1 MMKTELL
8 NTAIKQGLYFG
19 YLKRQSILDLCN
31 GDTDVTYWLES
42 ELLHLE
48 GNDKL
53 GFELDF

>member
-1 MMKTELL
+1 MKTELL

-31 GDTDVTYWLES
+31 GDIDVTYWLES
-42 ELLHLE
+42 ELLRLK